1 MQHHK
6 HRFDPKR
13 RGVLLGAERWRRW
26 NPPRLLEL
34 SGLRKGQ
41 TALDLGCGP
50 GFWTFPMAEIV
61 GTYGHVTALDVSR
74 ELLDDLAAGN
84 PPEHVR
90 VTQCELPTIKL
101 SDASVDFV
109 WASFIFHEVDPPSLL
124 AAEVFRVLR
133 PNGRLAVLDWR
144 PDAVSDNGPPR
155 HHRMPAEQ
163 VCEYLLV
170 GGFQNVERAWQDDDG
185 YLIRADRPDHRKAEA
200 PAAETCAPLGG
211 PRR

>member
-1 MQHHK
+1 MQHHR

-13 RGVLLGAERWRRW
+13 RGVLLGTERWKRW

-90 VTQCELPTIKL
+90 VTQCELPTINL
-101 SDASVDFV
+101 SDASTDFV

-124 AAEVFRVLR
+124 AAEVCRVLR
-133 PNGRLAVLDWR
+133 PGGHLAVLDWR
-144 PDAVSDNGPPR
+144 PDAASDNGPPR
-155 HHRMPAEQ
+155 HDRMSPEQ
-163 VCEYLLV
+163 VWDHLRAA
-170 GGFQNVERAWQDDDG
+170 GFHDVHQAWQDDDAYPIG
-185 YLIRADRPDHRKAEA
+185 ACRTNHHKKEA
-200 PAAETCAPLGG
+200 LVEERDL
-211 PRR
+211 